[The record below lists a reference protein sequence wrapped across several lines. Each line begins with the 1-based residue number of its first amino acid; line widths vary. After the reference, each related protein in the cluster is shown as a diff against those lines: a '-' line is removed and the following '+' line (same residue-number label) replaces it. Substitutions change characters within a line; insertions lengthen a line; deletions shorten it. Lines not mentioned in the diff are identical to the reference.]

1 MRFARELKVK
11 EFAARE
17 VLAGCDARQ
26 LAREILRMTQEEFSA
41 AFKSSPMK
49 RTKLRGLKRNAAVVL
64 GNLDAASHAESAE
77 DAEVLT
83 RALDDAESL
92 VRDHAAWALEQI
104 GPRLIS
110 TGRQRSAAC
119 ALHAPDADTLLV
131 LPNAWDAMSARLV
144 EEAGARAIATTSAGI
159 SWALG
164 YPDGQGLSRDAMAA
178 AVRTIVRAVSV
189 PVSADVESGYGD
201 GTPADA
207 AATARAVIEA
217 GAVGINLEDAPGANG
232 SVLVDVEQQAARIAA
247 ARAAAD
253 AAGVDLFIN
262 ARTDVMLR
270 KVGDEGRRFEETVR
284 RARAYVA
291 AGADGV
297 FVPGVADADTVRRL
311 AAAVGVPLNVI
322 GGPGVPAVPE
332 LRALGVAR
340 VSVGPG
346 LVRAIMA
353 QVRAAAKEL
362 LGPGTYDSLREQVT
376 SPEANALF
384 ARRAG

>member
-1 MRFARELKVK
+1 MTQQDL
-11 EFAARE
+11 AARF
-17 VLAGCDARQ
+17 R
-26 LAREILRMTQEEFSA
+26 
-41 AFKSSPMK
+41 
-49 RTKLRGLKRNAAVVL
+49 
-64 GNLDAASHAESAE
+64 SH
-77 DAEVLT
+77 
-83 RALDDAESL
+83 
-92 VRDHAAWALEQI
+92 
-104 GPRLIS
+104 
-110 TGRQRSAAC
+110 
-119 ALHAPDADTLLV
+119 HAPDVDTLLV

-164 YPDGQGLSRDAMAA
+164 YPDGQGLSRDAMMA

-189 PVSADVESGYGD
+189 PVSADVESGYGY

-207 AATARAVIEA
+207 AATARAVIDA
-217 GAVGINLEDAPGANG
+217 GAVGINLEDAPGVNG
-232 SVLVDVEQQAARIAA
+232 AVLVTVEQQAARIAA
-247 ARAAAD
+247 AREAAI

-270 KVGDEGRRFEETVR
+270 KVGDEGGRFDETVR
-284 RARAYVA
+284 RARMYVA

-297 FVPGVADADTVRRL
+297 FVPGVADAETIRQL
-311 AAAVGVPLNVI
+311 AAAVGAPLNVI
-322 GGPGVPAVPE
+322 GGPGVPSMRE

-346 LVRAIMA
+346 LARAVMA
-353 QVRAAAKEL
+353 QVRAVAREL

-384 ARRAG
+384 APRPRLASA